1 MMTFEIP
8 PNLLASCDCL
18 YITAGTVE
26 RGTAEWPL
34 SCHRLSS
41 PDPSLVGFK
50 DDLKITSPRHSN
62 AGFSKFSRFLN
73 SNAASKPDDIS
84 IFLGAERRHSWESIA
99 NFKVHRPN
107 QFRGH
112 KPAICT
118 VRIVT
123 TFTIRG
129 T

>member
-1 MMTFEIP
+1 MGANFSSISMCTYSRDPRIYIP
-8 PNLLASCDCL
+8 HLRDDFQSWLIIISAPRSADLVA
-18 YITAGTVE
+18 
-26 RGTAEWPL
+26 GTAEWPL

-84 IFLGAERRHSWESIA
+84 IFLGAERRHSWE
-99 NFKVHRPN
+99 R
-107 QFRGH
+107 
-112 KPAICT
+112 
-118 VRIVT
+118 
-123 TFTIRG
+123 
-129 T
+129 